1 MILPDVRIYSKLT
14 IGTTVYEEDDLHKP
28 YFTRTAPRQGDFKS
42 FAKDADQL
50 YTFSNVQPRK
60 GKEFQEMELDIAW
73 DEFAGCKLFTTPKLV
88 VIKFPSLN
96 MAGSYTF
103 IYGWVDD
110 AEPVATKGPQTN
122 TRIKWHVDWWL
133 TWADYNWFMVS
144 GQMQILANWYP
155 RRVTIGSGRLLKGP
169 SQFARPSS
177 SAPRKWLLES
187 AVSMTSDQDPHSGT
201 ERWWWAV
208 MCTTKASGAPPS
220 EVVTDIVYYFWPIGK
235 KMSGAAN
242 ASPDWLSIY
251 TGQIE
256 EEMGIDPSRIQG
268 FWLAPFQPWT
278 GGEIRDLPSGVSV
291 LELTAVLSGITYIK
305 PLSKSVQTDDRHK
318 IVFTDPTGAEMFT
331 APWGISFK
339 NIATWFDIGTS
350 AASLCVYLGETDAPI
365 EERKGAEG
373 RFFSFPLP
381 SLPVTEN
388 AWSSYT
394 YSGQRDYDMQQKA
407 IQRDRSAVNGI
418 AGIGTQAIGGAL
430 AGTAAAP
437 GAGTAVGAVAGL
449 ASGIIGTAVNYFT
462 AGEFDSRDQRNVD
475 TLTSRQTA
483 GMIVNAGGYYG
494 IIQPC
499 GSMIGWSMLTMVRD
513 PVSLAEIEVEQEEL
527 GYDTDTYVVDC
538 TNLISGGG
546 PLRIEGLRIK
556 GDIPKEGREY
566 ISGLFAR
573 GVHIDLIT

>member
-28 YFTRTAPRQGDFKS
+28 YFTATASRTAFKS
-42 FAKDADQL
+42 FANKEDEL
-50 YTFSNVQPRK
+50 YIFTNVQPKK
-60 GKEFQEMELDIAW
+60 GKEFQEMEVNIAW
-73 DEFAGCKLFTTPKLV
+73 DEFAGVKLFETPKLI
-88 VIKFPSLN
+88 VIGFYDLN
-96 MAGSYTF
+96 ASGAYTF
-103 IYGWVDD
+103 VYGWVDD
-110 AEPVATKGPQTN
+110 AEPVATKGPLTN

-133 TWADYNWFMVS
+133 TWADYNWFQIS
-144 GQMQILANWYP
+144 GEPAAQKNWSP
-155 RRVTIGSGRLLKGP
+155 RKVTIGAGRLLKGP
-169 SQFARPSS
+169 ASFARPSS

-187 AVSMTSDQDPHSGT
+187 ATSMIDDRDPRSLTSI
-201 ERWWWAV
+201 WWAV
-208 MCTTKASGAPPS
+208 MCTTENSGTPPS
-220 EVVTDIVYYFWPIGK
+220 EVVTNIVYYFWPIGRK
-235 KMSGAAN
+235 ITGADHNSPNWFMIYSGK
-242 ASPDWLSIY
+242 
-251 TGQIE
+251 IE

-268 FWLAPFQPWT
+268 FWLAPSMPWDKGKIKNLT
-278 GGEIRDLPSGVSV
+278 NVSV
-291 LELTAVLSGITYIK
+291 YQLENVMAVQTNTKTLND
-305 PLSKSVQTDDRHK
+305 SVQTDDKRK

-339 NIATWFDIGTS
+339 TIVTWFDIGTS
-350 AASLCVYLGETDAPI
+350 SAALCVYLGETDTPI

-381 SLPVTEN
+381 SIPVTEN

-437 GAGTAVGAVAGL
+437 GAGTAAGAISGL

-462 AGEFDSRDQRNVD
+462 SGEFDSRDQRNVD
-475 TLTSRQTA
+475 NLTSRQTA
-483 GMIVNAGGYYG
+483 GMIVNAGGYG
-494 IIQPC
+494 GVIQKC
-499 GSMIGWSMLTMVRD
+499 GSMVGWNMLAMVRD

-538 TNLISGGG
+538 TNLISAGG
-546 PLRIEGLRIK
+546 PLRIEGLRVK
-556 GDIPKEGREY
+556 GDIPKEGKEY
-566 ISGLFAR
+566 IAGLFAR
-573 GVHIDLIT
+573 GVNIDLIG